1 MEEAKA
7 NVGCTLSIKVIRAD
21 GTVEDLGVV
30 GEAKP
35 SIIQKLMKKMEGK

>member
-1 MEEAKA
+1 MEAAKA

-35 SIIQKLMKKMEGK
+35 SLVQKLLKKVEGK

>member
-1 MEEAKA
+1 MEVVKAK
-7 NVGCTLSIKVIRAD
+7 VGSTLSIKVIRAD

-35 SIIQKLMKKMEGK
+35 SIIQQLMKKMEGK